1 LRPDRRGDRK
11 DGSDRDAIQ
20 EMLHA
25 FILCGSSGFDNT
37 MKGSLNPRVALSG
50 LAPETTRMVFRSGE
64 HATWGVA
71 YPTSPAADIIPGRN
85 GFKRIGGFRCL
96 LRT

>member
-11 DGSDRDAIQ
+11 DGSDRDATQ

-25 FILCGSSGFDNT
+25 FILCDSSGLDNT

-64 HATWGVA
+64 HTTVGCRV
-71 YPTSPAADIIPGRN
+71 SDHVGGR
-85 GFKRIGGFRCL
+85 
-96 LRT
+96 